1 MENATKALLIAA
13 AVLVVIILIA
23 FGMRILNTSSGTQDQ
38 ADATMNSSKAQA
50 FNRSFES
57 YKGTRV
63 NGASVRSLITAVQQ
77 NNLADA
83 THKIEFG
90 GVSAQGSVDDSKTYT
105 VTFDYAT
112 ASEAN
117 AGYIKKV
124 TITANGTTTPTAP

>member
-63 NGASVRSLITAVQQ
+63 NGASVRSLLTAVQQ
-77 NNLADA
+77 SNLADA
-83 THKIEFG
+83 THHIDLAG
-90 GVSAQGSVDDSKTYT
+90 DTTTQVSVNDSKTYKVEFEYET
-105 VTFDYAT
+105 SAT
-112 ASEAN
+112 ADN
-117 AGYIKKV
+117 VGYINKV
-124 TITANGTTTPTAP
+124 TITANT

>member
-63 NGASVRSLITAVQQ
+63 NGASARSLITAVQQ
-77 NNLADA
+77 NNLSDA
-83 THKIEFG
+83 THKIDF
-90 GVSAQGSVDDSKTYT
+90 ADGSVITQDTVDDSKTYT
-105 VTFDYAT
+105 VKFEYAS
-112 ASEAN
+112 ASETN

-124 TITANGTTTPTAP
+124 SITANP